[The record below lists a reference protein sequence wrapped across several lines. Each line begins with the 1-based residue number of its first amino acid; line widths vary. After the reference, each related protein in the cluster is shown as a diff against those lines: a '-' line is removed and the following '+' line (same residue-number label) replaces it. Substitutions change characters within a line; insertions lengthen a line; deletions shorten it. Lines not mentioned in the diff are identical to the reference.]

1 MPVVVIFM
9 SRSRLEN
16 AGVVLPPDWQVRYL
30 TGAGEAEIV
39 AAFRDADCILSLG
52 SEGEIGAGLMD
63 VCRNLKLIQCF
74 GSGFNQV
81 DAAAAERRGIP
92 VANAPGQN
100 AGTVAEFTI
109 GCIIA
114 LQRRLVESDAAVK
127 AGRYGTL
134 RPQVLKTGLQEIN
147 GSRMGLIGFGYI
159 GREVAKIASVLGA
172 SVVYHTRRRQPAAV
186 EKEYKVFYRHL
197 DELLMESDIVSLH
210 VPLKDSTRGMIGAGE
225 LALMKAGS
233 LLVNTARGLVVDQ
246 HALAAALESGHL
258 GGAAVDTFDPEPPPA
273 NHPLLSLSA
282 DAKRRLLLT
291 PHIAGL
297 TVPSFRRL
305 LDACIDNIK
314 RVLAGEPPL
323 NQVNRT

>member
-1 MPVVVIFM
+1 VPVVVIFM
-9 SRSRLEN
+9 TRSRLEN

-30 TGAGEAEIV
+30 TAAGEAEIV

-63 VCRNLKLIQCF
+63 VCRNLKFIQCF

-81 DAAAAERRGIP
+81 DAEAAGRRGIA

-127 AGRYGTL
+127 AGRYADF
-134 RPQVLKTGLQEIN
+134 RPQVLKTGMQEIG
-147 GSRMGLIGFGYI
+147 GSRIGLVGFGYI
-159 GREVAKIASVLGA
+159 GREVARIASVLGA
-172 SVVYHTRRRQPAAV
+172 SVVYHTKRRQPVAV
-186 EKEYKVFYRHL
+186 EKEYKVSYRHL
-197 DELLMESDIVSLH
+197 DELLAESDIVSLH
-210 VPLKDSTRGMIGAGE
+210 VPLNESTRGMIGARE

-246 HALAAALESGHL
+246 AALAAALESGHL

-273 NHPLLSLSA
+273 DHPLLSLSA
-282 DAKRRLLLT
+282 DAQRRLLLSAHT
-291 PHIAGL
+291 AGL